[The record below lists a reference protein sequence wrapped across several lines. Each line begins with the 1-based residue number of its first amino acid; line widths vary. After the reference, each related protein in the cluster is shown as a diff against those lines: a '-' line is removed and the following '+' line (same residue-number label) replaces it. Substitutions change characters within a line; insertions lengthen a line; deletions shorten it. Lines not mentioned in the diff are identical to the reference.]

1 MVGLWLL
8 TAMCALHLAGALTNF
23 AGVPCGR
30 SLASR
35 RTGKIVGGLAANPGE
50 FPWIVSLKRHG
61 GHFCGGTIIHE
72 QWIVTAAHCLCNGPS
87 PLSASQIN
95 VTLKEHDLSRPSIST
110 VPVRRIMFH
119 PSHSCSSFNND
130 IALLE
135 LTRSIQWSDLIRPA
149 CLPSGSL
156 DYSEQRVTV
165 AGWGWT
171 NENPSQGRRSNI
183 LQKVA
188 LSVVSN
194 QVCQAWYQSEGKK
207 INVKESQMCAGHE
220 QGGKDACW
228 ADSGGPL
235 MLLGAESTQVI
246 GLVST
251 GIGCARPRLPGLYT
265 RLTRY
270 IRWISDT
277 LDIH

>member
-8 TAMCALHLAGALTNF
+8 TAMCALHLAGALTNSAQKRKSTITGPLDSF
-23 AGVPCGR
+23 YVRGSSANKRRCTTSSPTSSRCSSPDSIECELNYFKPIKLVPKTPPKG
-30 SLASR
+30 S
-35 RTGKIVGGLAANPGE
+35 
-50 FPWIVSLKRHG
+50 VSS
-61 GHFCGGTIIHE
+61 
-72 QWIVTAAHCLCNGPS
+72 GPS

-171 NENPSQGRRSNI
+171 NENPSQGS
-183 LQKVA
+183 L
-188 LSVVSN
+188 
-194 QVCQAWYQSEGKK
+194 
-207 INVKESQMCAGHE
+207 
-220 QGGKDACW
+220 
-228 ADSGGPL
+228 
-235 MLLGAESTQVI
+235 
-246 GLVST
+246 
-251 GIGCARPRLPGLYT
+251 
-265 RLTRY
+265 
-270 IRWISDT
+270 
-277 LDIH
+277 